1 MMTSR
6 VFPLAMLL
14 AVGAGAALSA
24 QAQWQDVI
32 RNLRHPKPEVR
43 LEAVEK
49 LGEAAYVPGI
59 EPVAPLIGDPDDRV
73 QSAALEA
80 ELTFFVTERLGSIRV
95 LSMGS
100 SKSRAQQAFDA
111 GPLIRTATI
120 APTVLVDQLIAAM
133 RDENARVRF
142 DAIHALGFIADTP
155 LSQTQERGL
164 IDGLDHYDPV
174 MRAAT
179 ARVLGRM
186 HLRVA
191 GDKLIDALSDSNGIV
206 REFAIESV
214 GRVRE
219 DRALTA
225 LRDYVVK
232 AGNRNVDLLM
242 LAVARIGSPDDRDLF
257 RQRLSDRNPV
267 TRRAAIE
274 GLGRI
279 GDRESIEPIAQ
290 LMKTDK
296 SEEVK
301 LAAAFGLQL
310 LGQVQTHVIASA
322 MLLEDQRMQAQEYLF
337 ELGRASVPGIESA
350 LKVAVDSRHRSD
362 LLQSVGY
369 LGNVDDIGI
378 VEPFLKDKD
387 DRVIRAATNATLRL
401 KRRGQ

>member
-1 MMTSR
+1 MR
-6 VFPLAMLL
+6 YGVLPLALIL
-14 AVGAGAALSA
+14 TVGGVIALPA

-32 RNLRHPKPEVR
+32 RNLRHPKAEVR
-43 LEAVEK
+43 LGAVEK

-80 ELTFFVTERLGSIRV
+80 ELTFFITERLGSIRV
-95 LSMGS
+95 LSMGG

-111 GPLIRTATI
+111 GPLIRTATV
-120 APTVLVDQLIAAM
+120 APAALVDQLILAI

-142 DAIHALGFIADTP
+142 DAIHGLGFIADTP
-155 LSQTQERGL
+155 LSPEQERGL

-179 ARVLGRM
+179 ARVLGRL
-186 HLRVA
+186 HLRRA
-191 GDKLIDALSDSNGIV
+191 GDKLIDGLSDSSAIV
-206 REFAIESV
+206 RGFAIEAI

-225 LRDYVVK
+225 LRDYIVK
-232 AGNRNVDLLM
+232 AGKKNVDVLI

-257 RQRLSDRNPV
+257 RQHLTGRSV
-267 TRRAAIE
+267 VGRRAAIE

-279 GDRESIEPIAQ
+279 GNRDSIEAISQ
-290 LMKTDK
+290 LMNTEK

-301 LAAAFGLQL
+301 LAAAFALQL
-310 LGQVQTHVIASA
+310 LGQTQTHVIAST
-322 MLLEDQRMQAQEYLF
+322 MVLEKQRMQAQEYLF
-337 ELGRASVPGIESA
+337 ELGRVAVPGIAAA
-350 LKVAVDSRHRSD
+350 LNVAIDSRHRSD
-362 LLQSVGY
+362 LLQCVGY
-369 LGNVDDIGI
+369 LGNVDDITI
-378 VEPFLKDKD
+378 VEPFLKDRD